1 MLVTT
6 VQQQFQSIYQLPH
19 DLSIEDFLINQEA
32 LETVQE
38 EQCDLLS
45 TAHHRGFM
53 LLFPE
58 GNELHVGIYLH
69 NQLLD
74 NLRKHNPLFGLHE
87 KNIGDFCIMIEEVS
101 HFLYTTWRAQ
111 HDIKMT
117 KLEIELQAEVDK
129 FVLCSLYRAQHPE
142 SLHRLPLMELLF
154 ESYHFEKNIPEE
166 SQQRYHTASRLASHY
181 CHFLNRHYFNDNHI
195 PQMIKEI
202 RQFYRFSQTDKISHI
217 NRISLSH

>member
-1 MLVTT
+1 MLVTI
-6 VQQQFQSIYQLPH
+6 VQQQFQNIYQLPH

-38 EQCDLLS
+38 KQCALLS

-53 LLFPE
+53 LLFSE

-111 HDIKMT
+111 HDIRMT

-142 SLHRLPLMELLF
+142 SLDRLPLIELLF
-154 ESYHFEKNIPEE
+154 ESYHFEKNLPEE

-181 CHFLNRHYFNDNHI
+181 CHFLNRHFINDNHI

-202 RQFYRFSQTDKISHI
+202 RQFYRYSQTDKISHI
-217 NRISLSH
+217 NRTSLSH